1 MFKLPDLS
9 YSYDALEPH
18 FDAKTME
25 IHHTK
30 HHAAYVTKLNEAL
43 APAPELQ
50 SKTIEELL
58 SNLNVV
64 PEKIRTAVRNHGG
77 GHYNHSLFWQG
88 LSPVKTEP
96 AGQLL
101 DLLNKDFAS
110 LQNFMEQF
118 NKSAASVFGSGWAW
132 LVATTNNE
140 QPTAN
145 NKLQIVTT
153 PNQDSP
159 ISQGLKPLL
168 GLDLWEHAYYLKFQ
182 NRRPDYVA
190 AWWEVVNWPEVTK
203 RLAQ

>member
-25 IHHTK
+25 IHHKK
-30 HHAAYVTKLNEAL
+30 HHATYVTKLNEAL

-77 GHYNHSLFWQG
+77 GHYNHSLFWQS
-88 LSPVKTEP
+88 LSPVKAEP

-110 LQNFMEQF
+110 LENFKEQF
-118 NKSAASVFGSGWAW
+118 TKAALSLFGSGWAW
-132 LVATTNNE
+132 LVKNQAG
-140 QPTAN
+140 QLA
-145 NKLQIVTT
+145 IVST

-159 ISQGLKPLL
+159 LSQGLKPLL